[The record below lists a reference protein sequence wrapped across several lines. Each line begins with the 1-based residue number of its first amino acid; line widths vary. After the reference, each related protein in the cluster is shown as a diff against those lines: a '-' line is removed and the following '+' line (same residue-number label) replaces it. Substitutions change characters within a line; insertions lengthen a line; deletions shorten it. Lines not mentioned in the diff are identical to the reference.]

1 MVVRILKM
9 AVLTLLAYLLQ
20 ATTAQYISLW
30 DVAPNI
36 ALAIIAVITVAF
48 GAKYSLLMSLAVGY
62 LMEIMLAG
70 MQFFNIVLYPVTAM
84 LGALAFA
91 DKGER
96 KLEEW
101 RAQGRDTR
109 QLNPHLR
116 TPLCAFVSIAVFEF
130 IHVFYVYLS
139 GVVLDMG
146 HFQRMM
152 IDVVY
157 TTLLAAVFQFP
168 IRAWMGVYR
177 QKRENREKQDR
188 WSRADGR

>member
-36 ALAIIAVITVAF
+36 ALAMIAVVTVAF
-48 GAKYSLLMSLAVGY
+48 GYKYSLLMSLAVGY

-70 MQFFNIVLYPVTAM
+70 MQFFNLVLYPVTSM
-84 LGALAFA
+84 LGALAYA

-96 KLEEW
+96 KLEEL

-116 TPLCAFVSIAVFEF
+116 TPLCAMVAVSVFEF

-139 GVVLDMG
+139 GVVLDAG
-146 HFQRMM
+146 HIQRML
-152 IDVVY
+152 IDIGY
-157 TTLLAAVFQFP
+157 TTVLAAIFQFP
-168 IRAWMGVYR
+168 MRAWLGVYR
-177 QKRENREKQDR
+177 QNRENKEKQER
-188 WSRADGR
+188 